1 MEPEVNFADTLV
13 PAATSIRATSPPP
26 GINTPVTTSVDDL
39 ESLAGDLLGE
49 SDKKDSV
56 DTSFLD
62 DLL

>member
-13 PAATSIRATSPPP
+13 PAATSIRTTSPPP
-26 GINTPVTTSVDDL
+26 GLNTPATTSVDDL

-49 SDKKDSV
+49 SDNKDSV